1 MSNMRSNCFSFALVT
16 SRQPVFQNCKEI
28 LYAPSSGFSSCL
40 EWWYIETLT
49 LLVILHVALFNCLSI
64 IIADQNNSF
73 HGQVGSV
80 IGQISIQRELSLCYS
95 MLSQDTSF
103 RECVL
108 FGDCLR
114 SYTLTRCLCSF
125 CSEKDKVSSQAHRP
139 QLVVLTAIIPATV
152 QLGLFDLLGFLA
164 GTWGY
169 LACQQHINLIKL
181 LMCSYIYFSNFQ
193 LQGLGF
199 VNFQFVVVQ

>member
-80 IGQISIQRELSLCYS
+80 IGQISIQRQLSSLCYS
-95 MLSQDTSF
+95 MLYQHTSF

-108 FGDCLR
+108 FGDCLI
-114 SYTLTRCLCSF
+114 SYTLTKCLCSF
-125 CSEKDKVSSQAHRP
+125 CTEIDIPTLKYLAKHNT
-139 QLVVLTAIIPATV
+139 QLVFLTAIMPGTV
-152 QLGLFDLLGFLA
+152 QLGLLLDLLGFLA
-164 GTWGY
+164 GTCRSY
-169 LACQQHINLIKL
+169 SL
-181 LMCSYIYFSNFQ
+181 LMFIQ
-193 LQGLGF
+193 LASSI
-199 VNFQFVVVQ
+199 

>member
-80 IGQISIQRELSLCYS
+80 IGQISIQRQLSSLCNS
-95 MLSQDTSF
+95 LFMLAHIIQRMCAVWGLPYKLYVNKVFMFILHRTKT
-103 RECVL
+103 
-108 FGDCLR
+108 
-114 SYTLTRCLCSF
+114 TL
-125 CSEKDKVSSQAHRP
+125 K
-139 QLVVLTAIIPATV
+139 
-152 QLGLFDLLGFLA
+152 
-164 GTWGY
+164 Y
-169 LACQQHINLIKL
+169 LARHTGLNQ
-181 LMCSYIYFSNFQ
+181 YF
-193 LQGLGF
+193 
-199 VNFQFVVVQ
+199 